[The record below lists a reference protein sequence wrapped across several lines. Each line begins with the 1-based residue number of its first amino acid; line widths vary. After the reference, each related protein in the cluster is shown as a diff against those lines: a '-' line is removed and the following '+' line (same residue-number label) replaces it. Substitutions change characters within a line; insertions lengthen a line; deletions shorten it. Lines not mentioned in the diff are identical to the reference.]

1 MKSTAIIG
9 AGASG
14 CFTSILLH
22 RRHPDWKITVF
33 EAAKRPMAKLA
44 VTGGGRCNITNSFEH
59 VRSLKD
65 VYPRGTNLMKRL
77 LKSFSANDLLAWFEN
92 EGIRFTTQEDG
103 CVFPCS
109 QDAMQ
114 IVRCLERLMS
124 ESGVQLRCET
134 RVLKITDLGD
144 HRYRLT
150 FADGR
155 EEDFDNVIL
164 SSGGTSADFLR
175 SMLPQDIGITPT
187 VPSLFT
193 FRTGDDALKSLM
205 GTVVEHTRLSIPGS
219 GISSEGIL
227 LVTDWGLSGPAALK
241 LSSYAAR
248 FLNEKQYRAPL
259 CINWAGCTE
268 NEVHEEIAL
277 LSEANS
283 KKLVVNAGLS
293 RLSTRLWKH
302 LCQKSGI
309 SGDAR
314 WADIGKKATNKL
326 CSTLCADNEEII
338 GRVNFK
344 DEFVTCGGVALSE
357 INSADMECKKHNG
370 LYFTGEVLDIDAVTG
385 GFNLQTAWSTAF
397 AVAAGL

>member
-77 LKSFSANDLLAWFEN
+77 LKSFSTNDLLAWFEN

-124 ESGVQLRCET
+124 ESGVQLRCST

-144 HRYRLT
+144 HRHRLT

-175 SMLPQDIGITPT
+175 SMLPQDIEITPT

-205 GTVVEHTRLSIPGS
+205 GIVVEHTRLSIPGS

-259 CINWAGCTE
+259 CINWVGCTE

-277 LSEANS
+277 LAEANS
-283 KKLVVNAGLS
+283 KKLVVNAGLA

-309 SGDAR
+309 SGVAR
-314 WADIGKKATNKL
+314 WADLGKKSTNKL
-326 CSTLCADNEEII
+326 CSTLCADNEDIV

-344 DEFVTCGGVALSE
+344 EEFVTCGGVALSE

>member
-22 RRHPDWKITVF
+22 RRHPDWKITVY

-124 ESGVQLRCET
+124 ESGVQLRCGT

-268 NEVHEEIAL
+268 NEVQEEIAL
-277 LSEANS
+277 LAEANS
-283 KKLVVNAGLS
+283 KKLVVNAGLA

-309 SGDAR
+309 SCESR
-314 WADIGKKATNKL
+314 WADLGKKATNKL
-326 CSTLCADNEEII
+326 CSTLCADNEDIV

-344 DEFVTCGGVALSE
+344 EEFVTCGGVALSE
-357 INSADMECKKHNG
+357 INSVDMECKKHNG

-385 GFNLQTAWSTAF
+385 GFNLQAAWSTAF
-397 AVAAGL
+397 AFAAGI

>member
-124 ESGVQLRCET
+124 ESGVKLSCST

-144 HRYRLT
+144 HRHRLT

-175 SMLPQDIGITPT
+175 SMLPQDIEITPT

-205 GTVVEHTRLSIPGS
+205 GIVVEHTRLSIPGS

-277 LSEANS
+277 LAEANS
-283 KKLVVNAGLS
+283 KKLVVNAGLA

-309 SGDAR
+309 SGESR
-314 WADIGKKATNKL
+314 WADLGKKATNKL
-326 CSTLCADNEEII
+326 CSTLCADNEDIV

-344 DEFVTCGGVALSE
+344 EEFVTCGGVALSE

-385 GFNLQTAWSTAF
+385 GFNLQAAWSTAF

>member
-103 CVFPCS
+103 SVFPCS

-124 ESGVQLRCET
+124 ESGVKLSCST

-144 HRYRLT
+144 HRHRLT

-175 SMLPQDIGITPT
+175 SMLPQDIEITPT

-193 FRTGDDALKSLM
+193 FRTGDNALKSLM
-205 GTVVEHTRLSIPGS
+205 GIVVEHTRLSIPGS

-277 LSEANS
+277 LAEANS

-293 RLSTRLWKH
+293 RLSIRLWKH

-309 SGDAR
+309 SGESR
-314 WADIGKKATNKL
+314 WADLGKKATNKL
-326 CSTLCADNEEII
+326 CSTLCADNEDIV

-344 DEFVTCGGVALSE
+344 EEFVTCGGVALSE
-357 INSADMECKKHNG
+357 INSADMECKKHSG

-385 GFNLQTAWSTAF
+385 GFNLQAAWSTAF

>member
-124 ESGVQLRCET
+124 ESGVQLRCGT

-259 CINWAGCTE
+259 YINWAGCTE

-277 LSEANS
+277 LTEANS

-314 WADIGKKATNKL
+314 WTDLGKKATNKL

-385 GFNLQTAWSTAF
+385 GFNLQAAWSTAF

>member
-124 ESGVQLRCET
+124 ESGVQLLCGT

-144 HRYRLT
+144 HRHRLT

-175 SMLPQDIGITPT
+175 SMLPHDIGITPT

-193 FRTGDDALKSLM
+193 FRTGDDPLKSLM

-277 LSEANS
+277 LAEVNS

-309 SGDAR
+309 SGESR
-314 WADIGKKATNKL
+314 WADLGKKATNKL

-385 GFNLQTAWSTAF
+385 GFNLQAAWSTAF

>member
-22 RRHPDWKITVF
+22 RRHPDWKITVL

-124 ESGVQLRCET
+124 ESGVKLSCST

-144 HRYRLT
+144 HRHRLT

-175 SMLPQDIGITPT
+175 SMLPQDIEITPT

-205 GTVVEHTRLSIPGS
+205 GIVVEHTRLSIPGS

-277 LSEANS
+277 LAEANS
-283 KKLVVNAGLS
+283 KKLVVNACLS

-309 SGDAR
+309 SGESR
-314 WADIGKKATNKL
+314 WADLGKKATNKL
-326 CSTLCADNEEII
+326 CSTLCADNEDIV

-344 DEFVTCGGVALSE
+344 EEFVTCGGVALSE

-385 GFNLQTAWSTAF
+385 GFNLQAAWSTAF